1 LHDRAT
7 CTTFSNGGIF
17 MLGFAAAGVVK
28 ASNPAKFLTVT
39 L

>member
-1 LHDRAT
+1 LHVRET
-7 CTTFSNGGIF
+7 CTTFANGGTF

-28 ASNPAKFLTVT
+28 ASNPAHFLTVI

>member
-1 LHDRAT
+1 MFA
-7 CTTFSNGGIF
+7 NGGTF

-28 ASNPAKFLTVT
+28 ASNPADFLTVT

>member
-1 LHDRAT
+1 MHDVRGA
-7 CTTFSNGGIF
+7 F

-28 ASNPAKFLTVT
+28 ASNPANFLTLT

>member
-1 LHDRAT
+1 LYVRAT
-7 CTTFSNGGIF
+7 CTTFANGGTF

-28 ASNPAKFLTVT
+28 ASNPANFLTVT